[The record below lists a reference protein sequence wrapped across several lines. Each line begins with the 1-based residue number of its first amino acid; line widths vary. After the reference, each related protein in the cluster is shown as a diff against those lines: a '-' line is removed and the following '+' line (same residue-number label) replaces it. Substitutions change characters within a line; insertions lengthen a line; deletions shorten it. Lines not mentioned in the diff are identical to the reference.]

1 MLSWFEAHPETVIA
15 YADEDEIDE
24 AGKRKNPWLKP
35 DWSPDTLM
43 SCFYFGGFFA
53 VRRQA
58 MENCPW
64 LADENPLRNLYDLVL
79 RLTEIENGT
88 AHIDSVLFHHEKS
101 KSGVWKRRMMI

>member
-1 MLSWFEAHPETVIA
+1 MIA

-64 LADENPLRNLYDLVL
+64 LADE
-79 RLTEIENGT
+79 
-88 AHIDSVLFHHEKS
+88 SEKWQ
-101 KSGVWKRRMMI
+101 VQITPRRAQTSA

>member
-1 MLSWFEAHPETVIA
+1 
-15 YADEDEIDE
+15 
-24 AGKRKNPWLKP
+24 
-35 DWSPDTLM
+35 M

-88 AHIDSVLFHHEKS
+88 AHIDSVLFHHEKIE
-101 KSGVWKRRMMI
+101 GLGYGRDV